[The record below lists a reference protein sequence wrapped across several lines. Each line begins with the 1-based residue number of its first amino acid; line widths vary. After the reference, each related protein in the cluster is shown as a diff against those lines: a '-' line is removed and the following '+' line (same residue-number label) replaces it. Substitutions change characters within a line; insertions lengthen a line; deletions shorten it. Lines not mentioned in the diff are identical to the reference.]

1 MTEPQRVPSESNA
14 STQQKLIESAIHLYA
29 EYGTKGV
36 SLRQIVRHANV
47 ANDAAVRYH
56 FKNKEGLVA
65 AVVQHIGEMLVP
77 NWSNNIAMLARDQD
91 RSEAMIRRIVLGEL
105 MVMSALRYR
114 SRLGKNASIVLAR
127 LIREEG
133 RYGQTL
139 LIDMVKEPMIEAE
152 RILCECMPQK
162 SPKAI
167 RLHHFLAINS
177 ILNGL
182 VDQHLLKNLP
192 DPDSPEQ
199 PMVLKPTELLEG
211 FVSYVTAGLMSTG
224 V

>member
-1 MTEPQRVPSESNA
+1 MTEPQRVALDSNA

-36 SLRQIVRHANV
+36 SLRQVVRHAGV

-65 AVVQHIGEMLVP
+65 AVVAHIGGMLVP
-77 NWSNNIAMLARDQD
+77 NWSSDIEKLLKDED
-91 RSEAMIRRIVLGEL
+91 RSPAMIRRIIQGEL

-114 SRLGKNASIVLAR
+114 SQLGKNASILLAR

-133 RYGQTL
+133 RYGQAL
-139 LIDMVKEPMIEAE
+139 LIDMVKEPMIKAE
-152 RILCECMPQK
+152 QILCACMPNK
-162 SPKAI
+162 PEKTI

-182 VDQHLLKNLP
+182 VDQHLLKSLP
-192 DPDSPEQ
+192 DPEAPEQ
-199 PMVLKPTELLEG
+199 QMVLKPTELFEG
-211 FVSYVTAGLMSTG
+211 FISYVTAGLMSG
-224 V
+224 S